1 MCTLEAEPDG
11 FQEDY
16 TASSRTFSPFS
27 VHRVKERNRDFNSL
41 VHNVFI
47 HAKGQFRDMKYIL
60 VQETSWKD

>member
-1 MCTLEAEPDG
+1 MGSKRIIQEVQNIFSLFSAQSKRVKQG
-11 FQEDY
+11 FQ
-16 TASSRTFSPFS
+16 
-27 VHRVKERNRDFNSL
+27 SL